1 MKNFNLRHQDSRYRI
16 GTNIRKWRGVKDMK
30 QKDLAVSLGMSEAA
44 VSNIENDMVNITLSQ
59 LEDISTALEI
69 SIEQLLSDPQQA
81 YVKAVAAAEQP
92 ADENLDRQ
100 LVQAM
105 ITSLQKRDEQ
115 IQELLNHLLH
125 NQRHETLLVS
135 GNGLAA
141 NGLKH

>member
-125 NQRHETLLVS
+125 NQRHEALLVS